1 MTARDHVRLLYNRPM
16 RRGLRVV
23 RCFALLVL
31 VVGCGSS
38 SSGTQGGAGGGGGA
52 GALGA
57 GGGDP
62 TTPDGFCR
70 GYYAIVA
77 DLFVRCDGVSA
88 AGAQKLLADPTF
100 CQRYVASV
108 AAHRSSFDGTRTAAC
123 LDEIRAGF
131 TCNGS
136 ASSPAQ
142 APDCAAVGPL
152 VPVGGTCKNFGVLF
166 PWECTGNSYCKRG
179 PNQAC
184 DGTCTALAGVNEPCN
199 LLNDVRCS
207 PNLLCNSVSKTCVA
221 EPTPVGMGASCDS
234 NAPCAGD
241 LYCAT
246 AADGGSA
253 APGTCQPRKSSGP
266 CTSIVECAL
275 PARCS
280 GPPGAKT
287 CAAPGQVGDPC
298 TPDQSQCDLASFCGA
313 DHKCSETYAAIGQP
327 CGLQTGSDPV
337 ACATGAYCDG
347 PILGSGTCRTVK
359 QSGDTC
365 TGTTSQLE
373 CGGNEGHCDATT
385 HQCVACAF

>member
-1 MTARDHVRLLYNRPM
+1 MTL
-16 RRGLRVV
+16 GLRGV
-23 RCFALLVL
+23 RRFALLVW

-38 SSGTQGGAGGGGGA
+38 SSGTPGGAGGGGGA

-70 GYYAIVA
+70 GYYAIVV

-88 AGAQKLLADPTF
+88 AGAQALFTDPSG

-123 LDEIRAGF
+123 LDELRAAF
-131 TCNGS
+131 TCNS
-136 ASSPAQ
+136 SSSSPAQ

-152 VPVGGTCKNFGVLF
+152 VPVGGTCKSFGGLL
-166 PWECTGNSYCKRG
+166 PIECVGGSYCKRG

-184 DGTCTALAGVNEPCN
+184 DGTCTAFAAANQPCDR
-199 LLNDVRCS
+199 LNDVRCA
-207 PNLLCNSVSKTCVA
+207 PNFICDSVSKTCLTA
-221 EPTPVGMGASCDS
+221 PTPVGMGASCDS
-234 NAPCAGD
+234 NTPCASG

-266 CTSIVECAL
+266 CASSVECAQ
-275 PARCS
+275 PAFCS
-280 GPPGAKT
+280 GAPGAKT
-287 CAAPGQVGDPC
+287 CAAPKHAGDSC
-298 TPDQSQCDLASFCGA
+298 TPDQLECDLASFCGA
-313 DHKCSETYAAIGQP
+313 DHKCSATYAAVGEP
-327 CGLQTGSDPV
+327 CGLQAGSDPV

-347 PILGSGTCRTVK
+347 PILGSGTCRAVK
-359 QSGDTC
+359 PPGDTC

-373 CGGNEGHCDATT
+373 CSGNEAHCDATT